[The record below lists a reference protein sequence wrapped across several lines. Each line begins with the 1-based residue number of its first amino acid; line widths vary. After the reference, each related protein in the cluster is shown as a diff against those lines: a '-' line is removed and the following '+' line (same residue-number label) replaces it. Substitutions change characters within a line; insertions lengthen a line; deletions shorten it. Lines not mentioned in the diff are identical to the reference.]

1 MTQKETRGWLKG
13 ALPADLLQ
21 RIAHEMAEHGLE
33 PRIGAGSV
41 EMRLPQGGAR
51 LVLGPRGLRAEVR
64 AGDATQL
71 HQIREGVAHLL
82 DHALPGVAPG
92 LVWTGD
98 LGPEGTTPPNM
109 QAATVV
115 TVGRFGASFLRVELA
130 CPGAVALAEGGM
142 HFSLLLPP
150 RGRAPVWPRLDAKGR
165 TLWPEGADALHRAAF
180 TFVEIDPDAGRIV
193 FDVFDHA
200 GGPAADWLRAA
211 RPGEPVAL
219 MGPGGGDFPPGETL
233 LMAGDETAL
242 PAIRRILERSAP
254 TRRGRV
260 ILEMGRA
267 GDCLPLAAPPGIEVD
282 WVLRGEGASF
292 WQRILAAPLP
302 APDEGRFVWIAA
314 EQALVRRAKAH
325 FRTTL
330 GVGRAESYFSAYWA
344 A

>member
-1 MTQKETRGWLKG
+1 MTEKESCGLLEG
-13 ALPADLLQ
+13 ALPPDLLQ

-33 PRIGAGSV
+33 PRHEAGAL
-41 EMRLPQGGAR
+41 EMLLPQGGAR
-51 LVLGPRGLRAEVR
+51 LVLGAQGLTAEVR
-64 AGDATQL
+64 ACNAFHL

-82 DHALPGVAPG
+82 DHALPGAAPG

-98 LGPEGTTPPNM
+98 LGPAGEAPPNM
-109 QAATVV
+109 QVASVV
-115 TVGRFGASFLRVELA
+115 AVGRFGASFLRVELA
-130 CPGAVALAEGGM
+130 CPGTAALAEGGM

-150 RGRAPVWPRLDAKGR
+150 RGRAPVWPRVDAKGR
-165 TLWPEGADALHRAAF
+165 TIWPEGPQALHRAAF
-180 TFVEIDPDAGRIV
+180 TFVELDPETGRVV

-200 GGPAADWLRAA
+200 GGPAADWLRTA
-211 RPGEPVAL
+211 RPGDAVAL

-260 ILEMGRA
+260 ILEVGRA

-282 WVLRGEGASF
+282 WVLRGAGASF

-302 APDEGRFVWIAA
+302 APDEDRFVWIAA

-325 FRTTL
+325 FRGAL
-330 GVGRAESYFSAYWA
+330 GVGRTESYFSAYWTA
-344 A
+344 